1 MEHIQ
6 TNKKTQEQ
14 INRGMIER
22 LSLQQRPKT
31 KAERQKPIYY
41 TMLLVGF
48 FCQIVSFV
56 LASSGVLFLLVE
68 NFNSSTG
75 WVLIVLSIILLIII
89 EGLVFVAL
97 KGFHAERLYDKERN
111 VVTFIVLIVSFCF
124 STPLTYVGT
133 PAAVS
138 LFAANPVLI
147 DLSKID
153 QTFESTIKADS
164 AKFSEQIAACQIM
177 ADSVHSNNS
186 YRGTTV
192 RDARPAEQAYIMQKL
207 RLENDLIDKTAMT
220 QGERKHALKQATIE
234 NDRRQAEHVAFCSSF
249 GFWLAWVT
257 VGAMLVLFGVRWYCE
272 NWERDFVIEGRIKL
286 EQTNPNQ
293 SAQDN
298 IIRIQPK
305 PNKPEQEQPTK
316 KQAVAR
322 NPIKF
327 GNEQHGH
334 VFTPQGATKKRVE
347 YEKTDGS
354 FTTYSKADLVRMY
367 KRTSGTEEHKT
378 ELERLINLF

>member
-6 TNKKTQEQ
+6 TNKKTEEQ

-41 TMLLVGF
+41 TMLLIGF
-48 FCQIVSFV
+48 FCQVVSFV

-75 WVLIVLSIILLIII
+75 WVLIVLSIILLLLI
-89 EGLVFVAL
+89 ESFVFVILRAY
-97 KGFHAERLYDKERN
+97 HAERLDDGKVN
-111 VVTFIVLIVSFCF
+111 KSTFLLLCFAFCF

-153 QTFESTIKADS
+153 QTFESIIKADNVQ
-164 AKFSEQIAACQIM
+164 FSEQIAAATKQ
-177 ADSVHSNNS
+177 ADDIHNKNS
-186 YRGTTV
+186 YKGKTSRK
-192 RDARPAEQAYIMQKL
+192 ARATEQAYISQKL
-207 RLENDLIDKTAMT
+207 RLENTLIDKTAQT
-220 QGERKHALKQATIE
+220 QGERKQALKQATIE

-257 VGAMLVLFGVRWYCE
+257 VGSMLVLFGVKWYCE
-272 NWERDFVIEGRIKL
+272 SWKRLFVIEGKIKL

-293 SAQDN
+293 SAHDN

-305 PNKPEQEQPTK
+305 PNQPEQEQPTK

>member
-1 MEHIQ
+1 
-6 TNKKTQEQ
+6 
-14 INRGMIER
+14 
-22 LSLQQRPKT
+22 
-31 KAERQKPIYY
+31 
-41 TMLLVGF
+41 MLLIGF
-48 FCQIVSFV
+48 FCQVVSFV

-75 WVLIVLSIILLIII
+75 WVLIGLSVVLLLLI
-89 EGLVFVAL
+89 ESFVFVMLRAY
-97 KGFHAERLYDKERN
+97 HAERLDDGKVN
-111 VVTFIVLIVSFCF
+111 KSTFVLLLFAFSL

-147 DLSKID
+147 DLSEID
-153 QTFESTIKADS
+153 QTFESTIKADNVQ
-164 AKFSEQIAACQIM
+164 FSEQIAAATKQ
-177 ADSVHSNNS
+177 ADDIHNKNS
-186 YRGTTV
+186 YKGKTSRK
-192 RDARPAEQAYIMQKL
+192 ARATEQAYISQKL
-207 RLENDLIDKTAMT
+207 SLENALIDKTAQT
-220 QGERKHALKQATIE
+220 QGERKQALKQATIE
-234 NDRRQAEHVAFCSSF
+234 NDRRQAEHSAFCSSF

-257 VGAMLVLFGVRWYCE
+257 VGAMLVLFGVKWYCE
-272 NWERDFVIEGRIKL
+272 SWKRLFVIEGKIKL

-298 IIRIQPK
+298 IVRIQPK
-305 PNKPEQEQPTK
+305 PTKTEQKQPTK

-327 GNEQHGH
+327 GNEQHGR

-367 KRTSGTEEHKT
+367 KRPSGTEEHKT

>member
-6 TNKKTQEQ
+6 TNKKTAEQ
-14 INRGMIER
+14 INSRMIER

-41 TMLLVGF
+41 TMLLIGF
-48 FCQIVSFV
+48 FCQVVSFV

-75 WVLIVLSIILLIII
+75 WVLIVLSIILLLLI
-89 EGLVFVAL
+89 ESFVFVMLRAY
-97 KGFHAERLYDKERN
+97 HAERLDDGKVN
-111 VVTFIVLIVSFCF
+111 KSTFVLLLFAFSL

-138 LFAANPVLI
+138 LFASSPKYI
-147 DLSKID
+147 DLAQIEAKI
-153 QTFESTIKADS
+153 SGVISADS
-164 AKFSEQIAACQIM
+164 LASSLQIKEAKRTAASI
-177 ADSVHSNNS
+177 HKNNS

-192 RDARPAEQAYIMQKL
+192 SDARENEQAFIAQKL
-207 RLENDLIDKTAMT
+207 ALEQKLIDNLTEGKKMLK
-220 QGERKHALKQATIE
+220 EALFNAKVSNDIIKQ
-234 NDRRQAEHVAFCSSF
+234 NHGLFCASF

-257 VGAMLVLFGVRWYCE
+257 VGAMLVLFGVKWYCE
-272 NWERDFVIEGRIKL
+272 SWKRLFVIEGKIKL

-293 SAQDN
+293 SAHDN
-298 IIRIQPK
+298 IVRIQPK
-305 PNKPEQEQPTK
+305 PTKTEQKQPTK

-327 GNEQHGH
+327 GNEQHGR
-334 VFTPQGATKKRVE
+334 VFIPQGATKKRVE

-367 KRTSGTEEHKT
+367 KRPSGTPEHKT
-378 ELERLINLF
+378 ELERLIKLF

>member
-48 FCQIVSFV
+48 FCQVVSFV

-75 WVLIVLSIILLIII
+75 WVLIVLSIILLILI
-89 EGLVFVAL
+89 EGLVFFAL

-153 QTFESTIKADS
+153 QTFESIIKADNVQ
-164 AKFSEQIAACQIM
+164 FSEQIAAATKQ
-177 ADSVHSNNS
+177 ADDIHNKNS
-186 YRGTTV
+186 YKGKTSRK
-192 RDARPAEQAYIMQKL
+192 ARATEQAYISQKL
-207 RLENDLIDKTAMT
+207 RLENTLIDKTTQT

-293 SAQDN
+293 SEHDN
-298 IIRIQPK
+298 IVRIQPK
-305 PNKPEQEQPTK
+305 PTKTEQEQPTK

-334 VFTPQGATKKRVE
+334 VITPQGATKKRVE

>member
-48 FCQIVSFV
+48 FCQVVSFV

-75 WVLIVLSIILLIII
+75 WVLIVLSIILLLLI
-89 EGLVFVAL
+89 EGLVFFAL

-111 VVTFIVLIVSFCF
+111 AVTFIVLIVSFCF

-164 AKFSEQIAACQIM
+164 AKFSEQITAATKQ
-177 ADSVHSNNS
+177 ADDIHNKNS
-186 YRGTTV
+186 YKGKTSRK
-192 RDARPAEQAYIMQKL
+192 ARAAEQAYILQKL
-207 RLENDLIDKTAMT
+207 RLENTLIDKTAQT
-220 QGERKHALKQATIE
+220 QAERKQ
-234 NDRRQAEHVAFCSSF
+234 N
-249 GFWLAWVT
+249 
-257 VGAMLVLFGVRWYCE
+257 
-272 NWERDFVIEGRIKL
+272 
-286 EQTNPNQ
+286 
-293 SAQDN
+293 
-298 IIRIQPK
+298 
-305 PNKPEQEQPTK
+305 
-316 KQAVAR
+316 
-322 NPIKF
+322 
-327 GNEQHGH
+327 
-334 VFTPQGATKKRVE
+334 
-347 YEKTDGS
+347 
-354 FTTYSKADLVRMY
+354 
-367 KRTSGTEEHKT
+367 
-378 ELERLINLF
+378 

>member
-1 MEHIQ
+1 
-6 TNKKTQEQ
+6 
-14 INRGMIER
+14 
-22 LSLQQRPKT
+22 
-31 KAERQKPIYY
+31 
-41 TMLLVGF
+41 MLLIGF

-75 WVLIVLSIILLIII
+75 WVLIVLSVVLLLLI
-89 EGLVFVAL
+89 ESFVFVMLRAY
-97 KGFHAERLYDKERN
+97 HAERLDDGKVN
-111 VVTFIVLIVSFCF
+111 KSTFVLLLFSFSI

-147 DLSKID
+147 DLSEID
-153 QTFESTIKADS
+153 QTFESTIKADN
-164 AKFSEQIAACQIM
+164 AEFSEQIAA
-177 ADSVHSNNS
+177 A
-186 YRGTTV
+186 TK
-192 RDARPAEQAYIMQKL
+192 QAYISQKL
-207 RLENDLIDKTAMT
+207 RLENDLIDKTAQT
-220 QGERKHALKQATIE
+220 QGERKQALKQATIE

-257 VGAMLVLFGVRWYCE
+257 VGAMLVLFGVKWYCE
-272 NWERDFVIEGRIKL
+272 SWKRLFVIEGRIKL

-293 SAQDN
+293 SEQDN

-305 PNKPEQEQPTK
+305 PNKTEQKQPTK
-316 KQAVAR
+316 KQAVSR

-347 YEKTDGS
+347 YEKSDGS

-367 KRTSGTEEHKT
+367 KRTSGTPEHKT
-378 ELERLINLF
+378 ELQRLINLF

>member
-1 MEHIQ
+1 
-6 TNKKTQEQ
+6 
-14 INRGMIER
+14 
-22 LSLQQRPKT
+22 
-31 KAERQKPIYY
+31 
-41 TMLLVGF
+41 MLLIGF
-48 FCQIVSFV
+48 FCQVVSFV

-75 WVLIVLSIILLIII
+75 WVLIGLSVVLLLLI
-89 EGLVFVAL
+89 ESFVFVMLRAY
-97 KGFHAERLYDKERN
+97 HAERLDDGKVN
-111 VVTFIVLIVSFCF
+111 KSTFLLLCF
-124 STPLTYVGT
+124 AFSLSTPLTYVGT

-153 QTFESTIKADS
+153 QTFESTIKADNVQ
-164 AKFSEQIAACQIM
+164 FSEQIAAATKQ
-177 ADSVHSNNS
+177 ADDIHNKNS
-186 YRGTTV
+186 YKGKTSRK
-192 RDARPAEQAYIMQKL
+192 ARATEQAYISQKL
-207 RLENDLIDKTAMT
+207 NLENALIDKTAQT
-220 QGERKHALKQATIE
+220 QGERKQALKQATIE
-234 NDRRQAEHVAFCSSF
+234 NDRRQAEHSAFCSSF

-257 VGAMLVLFGVRWYCE
+257 VGSMLVLFGVKWYCE
-272 NWERDFVIEGRIKL
+272 SWKRLFVIEGKIKL

-298 IIRIQPK
+298 IVRIQPK
-305 PNKPEQEQPTK
+305 PTKTEQKQPTK

-334 VFTPQGATKKRVE
+334 VFTPQGATKKRIE

-367 KRTSGTEEHKT
+367 KRPSGTPEHKT

>member
-6 TNKKTQEQ
+6 TNRKTQEQ

-22 LSLQQRPKT
+22 LSMQQRPKT
-31 KAERQKPIYY
+31 KAERQKPVYY
-41 TMLLVGF
+41 TMLLIGF
-48 FCQIVSFV
+48 FCQVVSFV

-75 WVLIVLSIILLIII
+75 WVLIVLSVVLLLLI
-89 EGLVFVAL
+89 ESFVFVMLRAY
-97 KGFHAERLYDKERN
+97 HAERLDDGKVN
-111 VVTFIVLIVSFCF
+111 KSTFVLLLFSFSI

-147 DLSKID
+147 DLSEID
-153 QTFESTIKADS
+153 QTFESTIKADN
-164 AKFSEQIAACQIM
+164 AEFSEQIAAATKQ
-177 ADSVHSNNS
+177 ADDIHNKNS
-186 YRGTTV
+186 YKGKTSRK
-192 RDARPAEQAYIMQKL
+192 ARATEQAYISQKL
-207 RLENDLIDKTAMT
+207 RLENALIDKTAQT
-220 QGERKHALKQATIE
+220 QGERKQALKQATIE

-257 VGAMLVLFGVRWYCE
+257 VGAMLVLFGVKWYCE
-272 NWERDFVIEGRIKL
+272 SWKRLFVIEGRIKL

-293 SAQDN
+293 SEQDN

-305 PNKPEQEQPTK
+305 PNKTEQKQPTK

-327 GNEQHGH
+327 GNEQHGR
-334 VFTPQGATKKRVE
+334 VFTPQGANKQRVQ

-367 KRTSGTEEHKT
+367 KRTSGTPEHKT
-378 ELERLINLF
+378 ELQRLINLF